1 MPALLPFRMLT
12 LGLVMI
18 TLSIEGAS
26 PDPCNEISQRST
38 GISSFCEARTGTCD
52 QLYWNSVNKQWFVV
66 TQVGFPGLVA
76 VDCSEAVKL
85 AEIPP
90 FLLIN
95 WDEVQSAVADICDIV
110 GTDILPAALRIPV
123 VNVSESP
130 RLMKAM
136 QDVWKQL
143 WRIRGATRG
152 LRVGLDRASFEIL
165 KSCPSWEEWKRL
177 MDEWMSIA
185 SVCRLQEAQFL
196 KTIAPYVHLYKDL
209 VLDVFPVSSDEFK
222 QVTSPFLRVFFAT
235 FTRLY
240 IPDWIEVDAVIVED
254 LFVQEEDSFLVYL
267 IEILNRIRL
276 ESASSSE
283 IYSTDKVLVDG
294 IERMLL
300 EKRIPG
306 DAYELVCENLSSIAN
321 FICRVRPEPWL
332 RVTLILSLAD
342 LCKPISASI
351 DQRRKTMSA
360 ISDSFS
366 GTYGERADEVGSVS
380 VLIRM
385 PSNGPELI
393 QAGLT
398 FLQDLSLDLLR
409 FSLAIHYTDTP
420 AGGVAGPRNQWI
432 MQLVE
437 HVFNVENNY
446 MAFQYSD
453 ESERQFIKP
462 IPSCSHNKLR
472 AAGRLIGLS
481 IRYGLTMGIKLTPLA
496 LMQLVSGQIA
506 PPSLDLEKETRK
518 EDAAFVN
525 GLNNLRVL
533 YRTGPTTL
541 SLIVPDLVIAD
552 EGQLEAYISEKLYEK
567 SIASI
572 RSEILIISEG
582 IRDVIPPGTLSLFT
596 QDELTLLIRG
606 VPDLAAR
613 TLLEGIEFKGP
624 RIPLFDWFI
633 DIINESDDRFRFAL
647 NQFVTGV
654 PQPPLGKR
662 GNPWIFVSAEPSLN
676 PENLPIAQTCFGNLL
691 LPSYQS
697 KCILRN
703 KLKLA
708 VQEAIGS
715 LELY

>member
-12 LGLVMI
+12 LGIVMI

-38 GISSFCEARTGTCD
+38 GISSFCEARTGLCE
-52 QLYWNSVNKQWFVV
+52 QLFWNSVSKQWFVV

-76 VDCSEAVKL
+76 VDCSEAVQL

-90 FLLIN
+90 FLRIN
-95 WDEVQSAVADICDIV
+95 WDEVQGAVADICDMI
-110 GTDILPAALRIPV
+110 GSQILPAALRIPV

-130 RLMKAM
+130 RLTMAM

-143 WRIRGATRG
+143 WRMKGATRG
-152 LRVGLDRASFEIL
+152 LRVRLDRASLEML

-185 SVCRLQEAQFL
+185 SVCRSQEAQFL
-196 KTIAPYVHLYKDL
+196 KAIAPYVHLYKEL
-209 VLDVFPVSSDEFK
+209 VLDVFPVLSDEFK
-222 QVTSPFLRVFFAT
+222 QVSSPFLREFFAT
-235 FTRLY
+235 FQRLY
-240 IPDWIEVDAVIVED
+240 IPDWVEVDAVIVED
-254 LFVQEEDSFLVYL
+254 FFVQEEDSFQIFLS
-267 IEILNRIRL
+267 EILNRIRF
-276 ESASSSE
+276 ETPSE
-283 IYSTDKVLVDG
+283 LFSTDKVLVDG
-294 IERMLL
+294 MERMIF
-300 EKRIPG
+300 EKRIPE
-306 DAYELVCENLSSIAN
+306 DAYVTVCDNLSSIAN
-321 FICRVRPEPWL
+321 FICKVRPEPWL
-332 RVTLILSLAD
+332 RITLILSLAD
-342 LCKPISASI
+342 LCKPTSASI
-351 DQRRKTMSA
+351 EQRRKTMSA

-366 GTYGERADEVGSVS
+366 GSYGQRADEVGSVS
-380 VLIRM
+380 VLMRM
-385 PSNGPELI
+385 PSFGPALI
-393 QAGLT
+393 QAGLI

-409 FSLAIHYTDTP
+409 FPLAIHYTDTP

-432 MQLVE
+432 TQLVE

-453 ESERQFIKP
+453 ESERRFIKP
-462 IPSCSHNKLR
+462 VPSCSHNKLR

-496 LMQLVSGQIA
+496 LMQLVSGQIS
-506 PPSLDLEKETRK
+506 PPSFDLENETRK

-533 YRTGPTTL
+533 YRTAPTTL
-541 SLIVPDLVIAD
+541 SRILPDLVITD

-572 RSEILIISEG
+572 RSEMLIISEG
-582 IRDVIPPGTLSLFT
+582 IRDVVPPGTLSLFT
-596 QDELTLLIRG
+596 QEELTLIIRG
-606 VPDLAAR
+606 VPNLPAH
-613 TLLEGIEFKGP
+613 TLLEGIHFKGP
-624 RIPLFDWFI
+624 RTPLFNWFI
-633 DIINESDDRFRFAL
+633 DIINESDDQFRFAL

-654 PQPPLGKR
+654 PQPPLGKS
-662 GNPWIFVSAEPSLN
+662 GDPWIFVSGEPSLS
-676 PENLPIAQTCFGNLL
+676 PTNLPTAQTCFGNLL
-691 LPSYQS
+691 LPLYQS

-703 KLKLA
+703 KLRLA